1 MVLGGK
7 KMKAKQIFTNTRV
20 VILLVVILLAIFAIN
35 PNPYAKGVAI
45 RSVAHN
51 STAANAGIESPKPTS
66 APRTKERITAINS
79 KPVHNL
85 DDYYEILRDIPAN
98 RTINIKTNEGFY
110 RVDVGSDSQDLGLT
124 VFNAPKTNIRLGLD
138 LQGGTRVLLQ
148 PEEKLDVDH
157 TDSLISNMKERLNVY
172 GLSDIV
178 VRSAGDLSGN
188 QFILVEIAGASEEE
202 VSELLAKQ
210 GKFEAKIGNK
220 TVFKG
225 GNDITY
231 VCRTAECSGIDPR
244 QGCTQVQQGYACKFF
259 FSISLSP
266 EAAEKQ
272 AALTKN
278 LAIITENNRQY
289 LNETL
294 DLFLDD
300 QQVDSLFI
308 GADLKGRASTEIAIS
323 GSGVGTGQN
332 QAVQD
337 SLSNMKRLQTILIT
351 GSLPVK
357 LNIVKIDAISPA
369 LGQEFAKNTLL
380 VGALAILAVALV
392 VLIRYRKLVIIIP
405 ILLITWLEIF
415 LLIAIA
421 ALIGWNLDVA
431 SIAGIFIS
439 IGTGLDDQII
449 ITDET
454 IKGGSEAYAWNKKLK
469 RAFFIVFAAY
479 FTTIGSMIPLLFAGA
494 GLLKGFAVT
503 TIIGVTLGV
512 LVTRPAY
519 ANIIKILLRE

>member
-1 MVLGGK
+1 
-7 KMKAKQIFTNTRV
+7 MKAKLRKMLTDLRII
-20 VILLVVILLAIFAIN
+20 ILLVVIVFAIFAIY
-35 PNPYAKGVAI
+35 PNPFNKGVAI
-45 RSVAHN
+45 RSVARN
-51 STAANAGIESPKPTS
+51 SSAALAGIESPKPTS
-66 APRTKERITAINS
+66 APMSKERIVEINS
-79 KPVHNL
+79 KNVENV
-85 DDYYEILRDIPAN
+85 DDYYNILRSIPEN
-98 RTINIKTNEGFY
+98 RSVNIKTNRGFY
-110 RVDVGSDSQDLGLT
+110 QVLSGKEPDDIGLS
-124 VFNAPKTNIRLGLD
+124 VYNAPKTNIRLGLD

-148 PEEKLDVDH
+148 PEEELDREQMDA
-157 TDSLISNMKERLNVY
+157 LISNMKERLNVY

-202 VSELLAKQ
+202 VSDLLAKQ

-244 QGCTQVQQGYACKFF
+244 TGCQQIQEGYTCRFM

-266 EAAEKQ
+266 EAAQKQ
-272 AALTKN
+272 ADLTRN
-278 LAIITENNRQY
+278 LDIITIGQQPY
-289 LNETL
+289 LSETL
-294 DLFLDD
+294 DLYLDD
-300 QQVDSLFI
+300 QLVDSLNI
-308 GADLKGRASTEIAIS
+308 GADLRGRATTEVAIS
-323 GSGVGTGQN
+323 GSGFGTTQRV
-332 QAVQD
+332 AVD
-337 SLSNMKRLQTILIT
+337 DALNSMKRLQTILIT

-369 LGQEFAKNTLL
+369 LGQEFAQNTIL
-380 VGALAILAVALV
+380 VGALAIFAVTAV
-392 VLIRYRKLVIIIP
+392 VLIRYRRWVITIP

-415 LLIAIA
+415 LLIAVA

-431 SIAGIFIS
+431 SIAGIFIA

-454 IKGGSEAYAWNKKLK
+454 LKGGKEAYSWKQKIKK
-469 RAFFIVFAAY
+469 AFFIVFAAY
-479 FTTIGSMIPLLFAGA
+479 FTTVGSMIPLLFAGA

-503 TIIGVTLGV
+503 TIIGVTMGV
-512 LVTRPAY
+512 FITRPAY
-519 ANIIKILLRE
+519 ANIIEILLRD